1 MRRAAVATPSR
12 PARPRAAMPHRVRIT
27 IRWSRPLRRG
37 LAATLS
43 GVVISIVSLV
53 LQSPQ
58 AAPGGRHV
66 HLRIELRA
74 EEHATR

>member
-12 PARPRAAMPHRVRIT
+12 PARPIVAMPHRVRIT
-27 IRWSRPLRRG
+27 IRWSRPLRRS

-53 LQSPQ
+53 GEPPRTP
-58 AAPGGRHV
+58 AAKRHV
-66 HLRIELRA
+66 ELHIELRA
-74 EEHATR
+74 ARDTLP